1 MSTLRTSRGPEF
13 SRIISVGGARGSRVV
28 TNAEMV
34 TMIDS
39 SDEWIQQRTG
49 IRERRWVGPG
59 ESPLTM
65 GVEAG
70 RKALRRAGLRP
81 DQIDTLIVSTV
92 THFKQTPSLAV
103 EIAGELGIEDSAAMD
118 LSAACAGFCYG
129 VGMADTLVRGGQS
142 TYVLI
147 IGVEALSTI
156 TDTSDRATAFLFGDG
171 AGAAVIGPS
180 DEPAIGPTVWGSD
193 PSQAEVIHTPDW
205 REAEGAIPYIRMDGR
220 PVFRWAT
227 TAIAERTNQALAAA
241 GITADE
247 LDVFIPHQAN
257 NRITDAMLRHLDL
270 PERVVV
276 ARDVKQMGNSSAA
289 SIPLAMEALLESGE
303 ARAGDLALTIGFG
316 AGLVY
321 AGQVVRLPALEP
333 AEQHADERPAHEQG
347 TTELATSADV
357 TSGTAP
363 HQQPRG

>member
-1 MSTLRTSRGPEF
+1 MTTLQTSCGPEY
-13 SRIISVGGARGSRVV
+13 SRVISVGGARGSRVV
-28 TNAEMV
+28 TNDEMV

-70 RKALRRAGLRP
+70 RKALRRAGLSP

-103 EIAGELGIEDSAAMD
+103 GIAAELGIEDSAAMD

-129 VGMADTLVRGGQS
+129 IGMADTLVRGGQS
-142 TYVLI
+142 THVLV

-156 TDTSDRATAFLFGDG
+156 TDTTDRATAFLFGDG
-171 AGAAVIGPS
+171 AGAAVVGPS

-205 REAEGAIPYIRMDGR
+205 REAGGAIPYIRMDGR

-241 GITADE
+241 GITPE
-247 LDVFIPHQAN
+247 QLDVFIPHQAN
-257 NRITDAMLRHLDL
+257 NRITDAMLRHLAL
-270 PERVVV
+270 PDSVVV

-303 ARAGDLALTIGFG
+303 AKAGDLALTIGFG

-321 AGQVVRLPALEP
+321 AGQVLRLPALDP
-333 AEQHADERPAHEQG
+333 AAEQHAVRPQG
-347 TTELATSADV
+347 QDAEELVASTDV
-357 TSGTAP
+357 TSGLAP